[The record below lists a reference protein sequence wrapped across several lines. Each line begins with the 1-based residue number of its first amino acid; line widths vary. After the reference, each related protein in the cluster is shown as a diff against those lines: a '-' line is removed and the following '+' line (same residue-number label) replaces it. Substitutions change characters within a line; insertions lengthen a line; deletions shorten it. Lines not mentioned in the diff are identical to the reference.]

1 VVAVSQGVRAASGG
15 VYSAGVSAPAGSPVF
30 SSDGGAPWNGSTA
43 VPPANSAQGKDPQG
57 LAEVRGRV
65 VGGKRG
71 WSMLGEG
78 GHLPG
83 PSQRATALSP
93 SLSAARGGE
102 GQRYRA

>member
-1 VVAVSQGVRAASGG
+1 VAAVSQGVRAASGG
-15 VYSAGVSAPAGSPVF
+15 IYGVGVSAPMGSPVF
-30 SSDGGAPWNGSTA
+30 SSEGSAPWNGSMA
-43 VPPANSAQGKDPQG
+43 ASLANSVQGKDPRG

-71 WSMLGEG
+71 RARLGEG

-102 GQRYRA
+102 GQRYHA